1 MPVPVTWKATH
12 HMTMCAIGNFA
23 ALSWSH
29 CFYFMTAMSRKPH
42 SSRRQLLQIS
52 AVATLLPL
60 MGMARAQ
67 SALPQV
73 EVWKDAS
80 CGCCKDWIAH
90 MEKNGFRVRAHET
103 GNNAIRAR
111 LGLAQQYASCH
122 TALVG
127 GYVIEGHVPASD
139 VKRLL
144 GERPR
149 ALGLAVPGMPIGSPG
164 MDGPVYGGRRDPYA
178 VLLVQRDG
186 SSRVFKRYA

>member
-1 MPVPVTWKATH
+1 MPIMSSK
-12 HMTMCAIGNFA
+12 
-23 ALSWSH
+23 SH
-29 CFYFMTAMSRKPH
+29 P
-42 SSRRQLLQIS
+42 SRRQLLQIS
-52 AVATLLPL
+52 AAASLLPL

-67 SALPQV
+67 AALPQV

-90 MEKNGFRVRAHET
+90 MEKNGFRVRMHDT

-111 LGLAQQYASCH
+111 LGLAQQFASCH

-127 GYVIEGHVPASD
+127 GYVIEGHVPAAE

-144 GERPR
+144 RER
-149 ALGLAVPGMPIGSPG
+149 AEAVALAVPGMPVGSPG
-164 MDGPVYGGRRDPYA
+164 MDGPGYGGRRDPYA

-186 SSRVFKRYA
+186 SSRVFQRYA

>member
-1 MPVPVTWKATH
+1 MP
-12 HMTMCAIGNFA
+12 I
-23 ALSWSH
+23 
-29 CFYFMTAMSRKPH
+29 MSRKSHP
-42 SSRRQLLQIS
+42 SRRQLLQIS
-52 AVATLLPL
+52 AAASLLPL

-67 SALPQV
+67 AALPQV
-73 EVWKDAS
+73 EVWKDAN

-90 MEKNGFRVRAHET
+90 MEKNGFRVRMHDT

-111 LGLAQQYASCH
+111 LGLAQQFASCH

-144 GERPR
+144 RERPK
-149 ALGLAVPGMPIGSPG
+149 ALALAVPGMPVGSPG

-178 VLLVQRDG
+178 VLLVQRNG
-186 SSRVFKRYA
+186 SSRVFQRYA

>member
-1 MPVPVTWKATH
+1 
-12 HMTMCAIGNFA
+12 
-23 ALSWSH
+23 
-29 CFYFMTAMSRKPH
+29 MSRKSHP
-42 SSRRQLLQIS
+42 SRRQLLQIS
-52 AVATLLPL
+52 AAASLLPL

-67 SALPQV
+67 AALPQV

-90 MEKNGFRVRAHET
+90 MEKNGFRVRMHDA

-111 LGLAQQYASCH
+111 LGLAQQFASCH

-144 GERPR
+144 RERPDAR
-149 ALGLAVPGMPIGSPG
+149 GLAVPGMPLGSPG
-164 MDGPVYGGRRDPYA
+164 MEHPDGVVQPYTVHL
-178 VLLVQRDG
+178 VLADG
-186 SSRVFKRYA
+186 STREFSRHGGE